1 MAPSSGTIILS
12 AKDNKSTYVNSR
24 GYWSTNSK
32 KDYKYGAI
40 SAESSTITAASS
52 TSLAN
57 VKVWDIPSAGE
68 TFVWTVVDVIKVKDE
83 DGNETEVEKCPVS
96 KSVTVKNCNIAAT
109 IETTD
114 FDACNG
120 ETTIYAKDIFSVN
133 GAKGSWQLVSQPS
146 EQVGQV
152 KLNGT
157 GVDALG
163 SVDANKSNKLDI
175 SNMTASGSYKF
186 KWNVEYNDNGTAMCP
201 LTAEFTVRNNS
212 LTTKADRKGPDASVD
227 VCGDSYTLSATDHGT
242 GYQGKWTD
250 ENGNALVTDGEGVTG
265 FRISDP
271 SSSTATVYGIPS
283 EDTPIKWTVTKMIT
297 KVKVG
302 TDGEPVLDENDK
314 PVYETV
320 ATTCSASDVVTL
332 KNEKAVANAKT
343 TTNPICDGGAALT
356 SNNVITSKLTGVWE
370 KSAEN
375 QMGHFVYN
383 GQTYDRLEVNSDN
396 AAAVDVRYEGI
407 NNGNTVSVKWTVNKT
422 VEGQNCASDAKV
434 ISLTNNG
441 FDLSVNGGT
450 SRRTCDNT
458 AELTGNMSDNCTGWW
473 TSDGSAKF
481 VVAGEGENT
490 TKTDRVDAATVN
502 VVDLSN
508 DPAGNSFTWHVKSN
522 ACPERSV
529 NFMIFN
535 DQPTASIL
543 NADKLNN
550 SVNCNEKL
558 TINAAPFVYPSEEK
572 GQWTGD
578 ATFSDEGKNPEVTLS
593 GMTPNSEVN
602 LKWTVTRGACTAEA
616 TVQFTNKS
624 YTPVILTNPSIYGNC
639 ISTITLEAQAVEGI
653 TGYWTCDVPRI
664 QEAISAINST
674 NKIDIVDLP
683 YGNTIFHWT
692 LEDAASCGKRS
703 TPITVSNSQV
713 NGFPGDEDYVCGSSY
728 TMKADLLPVE
738 TAEGTWTIDENGSV
752 AGAVISDIDKH
763 NPKTTVT
770 GLGRGKTTLVWTVKN
785 YYDEND
791 RTKYCESA
799 KSVVINNMDF
809 DVDALAGS
817 ESKTMDICG
826 KTTDLNAMSAPSD
839 GVGTWTTTAATFAG
853 ETDEDKAAEANKSN
867 ANITL
872 TGSDAEL
879 TWTVVRTFKNA
890 KGEEQTCTKSDV
902 VTVYNRTPSV
912 SVKSS
917 ENTCDGNVDLAATL
931 VDAVHEA
938 GFWTR
943 GENDCKFS
951 GFDGTIAN
959 TNAVTVTDI
968 PAASTVTV
976 NWNVKS
982 TRAGLAN
989 CVTTAP
995 VTLTNYYYKPT
1006 ASSSPNTPSFCPEI
1020 DGEGNVADKEI
1031 NIIGSLPG
1039 ANHVVFTGK
1048 WTATG
1053 VAIKANEDTSPSTT
1067 ATFTGANGGKY
1078 TITWTVT
1085 PKDANVVCQDNAAN
1099 IVITNMYPGKPSI
1112 STVDHR
1118 CS

>member
-1 MAPSSGTIILS
+1 MPLTVCGTSGELSAGSLSANQRGEWKDATNALTFTPSTAATTTVSGIEAGAPKQVTWTVYVKDNDACYTTVNTTIQNTKPIATVKETNVNTCDETYDIEGYGVVDGDDGYTGKWEVTGGVAGAGFGEDNSSATTEAAVTIKNLKYGDNIVKWTLTSKKNQSCFDEVSMHIVNNKVENQGFTNTVTSTCDGTIELTVSKPANNITGKWETTGEGTFGNTTEHSATGNSDNNYKIAVSNMGYGLNVFTWTLNNECANTPARIEIYNNQVKAELNEEGPLTSCDGTIILS

-120 ETTIYAKDIFSVN
+120 ETTIYAKNIFSVN

-152 KLNGT
+152 QLNST
-157 GVDALG
+157 GVDVNG

-297 KVKVG
+297 RVKVG

-458 AELTGNMSDNCTGWW
+458 AELTGNKSDNCTGWW

-535 DQPTASIL
+535 DKPTASIF

-550 SVNCNEKL
+550 SVNCDEKL
-558 TINAAPFVYPSEEK
+558 TINAAPLCILLRRKVS
-572 GQWTGD
+572 GL
-578 ATFSDEGKNPEVTLS
+578 ATQHSL
-593 GMTPNSEVN
+593 
-602 LKWTVTRGACTAEA
+602 
-616 TVQFTNKS
+616 
-624 YTPVILTNPSIYGNC
+624 
-639 ISTITLEAQAVEGI
+639 
-653 TGYWTCDVPRI
+653 
-664 QEAISAINST
+664 
-674 NKIDIVDLP
+674 
-683 YGNTIFHWT
+683 
-692 LEDAASCGKRS
+692 
-703 TPITVSNSQV
+703 
-713 NGFPGDEDYVCGSSY
+713 
-728 TMKADLLPVE
+728 
-738 TAEGTWTIDENGSV
+738 
-752 AGAVISDIDKH
+752 
-763 NPKTTVT
+763 
-770 GLGRGKTTLVWTVKN
+770 
-785 YYDEND
+785 
-791 RTKYCESA
+791 
-799 KSVVINNMDF
+799 
-809 DVDALAGS
+809 
-817 ESKTMDICG
+817 
-826 KTTDLNAMSAPSD
+826 
-839 GVGTWTTTAATFAG
+839 
-853 ETDEDKAAEANKSN
+853 
-867 ANITL
+867 
-872 TGSDAEL
+872 
-879 TWTVVRTFKNA
+879 
-890 KGEEQTCTKSDV
+890 
-902 VTVYNRTPSV
+902 
-912 SVKSS
+912 
-917 ENTCDGNVDLAATL
+917 
-931 VDAVHEA
+931 
-938 GFWTR
+938 
-943 GENDCKFS
+943 
-951 GFDGTIAN
+951 
-959 TNAVTVTDI
+959 
-968 PAASTVTV
+968 
-976 NWNVKS
+976 
-982 TRAGLAN
+982 TRARIPRLHSLA
-989 CVTTAP
+989 
-995 VTLTNYYYKPT
+995 
-1006 ASSSPNTPSFCPEI
+1006 
-1020 DGEGNVADKEI
+1020 
-1031 NIIGSLPG
+1031 
-1039 ANHVVFTGK
+1039 
-1048 WTATG
+1048 
-1053 VAIKANEDTSPSTT
+1053 
-1067 ATFTGANGGKY
+1067 
-1078 TITWTVT
+1078 
-1085 PKDANVVCQDNAAN
+1085 
-1099 IVITNMYPGKPSI
+1099 
-1112 STVDHR
+1112 
-1118 CS
+1118 